1 MNQRY
6 IDFVPVKHRPVA
18 TPAVKPAAKPVAKP
32 VARPVAKPAT
42 KPAPKAVAKPVM
54 KPAPVSPE
62 SEIKVI
68 KSKNLTKKPLNLAKK
83 KKPAVKPATKP
94 VASIKSVEAPAV
106 KPTPKPAPAKKPD
119 TVFHP
124 PKFIN
129 TSKIEKR
136 PLSKTVY
143 DRRKEFAVTKE
154 EPSGPIAIIDKSE
167 KDSNIGLIITVL
179 LTIILGAAVGTIAFL
194 LIPR

>member
-18 TPAVKPAAKPVAKP
+18 KPAPQPVVKPAAKPVAKP
-32 VARPVAKPAT
+32 VAKPAQKPAAKPVAKPVAKPASVTPESEIKIIKSKNLTKRPLTLAKKKAVKPAVKPVAKPAT
-42 KPAPKAVAKPVM
+42 K
-54 KPAPVSPE
+54 
-62 SEIKVI
+62 
-68 KSKNLTKKPLNLAKK
+68 
-83 KKPAVKPATKP
+83 
-94 VASIKSVEAPAV
+94 SVEAPIAR
-106 KPTPKPAPAKKPD
+106 PAAKPAQAKKPD

-143 DRRKEFAVTKE
+143 DRRKEFAVAKE